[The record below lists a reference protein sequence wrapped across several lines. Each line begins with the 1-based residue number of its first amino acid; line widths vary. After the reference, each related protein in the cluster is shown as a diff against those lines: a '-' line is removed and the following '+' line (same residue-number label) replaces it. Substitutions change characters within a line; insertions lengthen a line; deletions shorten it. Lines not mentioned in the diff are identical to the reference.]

1 MKIIVQMNTII
12 QKYAPG
18 QVGRYSDEFE
28 PRAFGDNIQ
37 KWGTSTILIESGG
50 YNKDPEKQF
59 IRKLNYVSILAA
71 IYSISTSSYENIPIE
86 KYKMIPANDRKLF
99 DLKVANLSFSYLGE
113 KYIVDLGIHNLEKE
127 NKDHSEFYYI
137 GKISDIGD
145 LSTYYGYKVINA
157 QSFTFQPEKTYPKII
172 PNFEEFKKLDFIK
185 ILNQGYTTISI
196 DSLPAEIKFIDYP
209 VNIINARNI
218 KILRNN
224 VLPKPPLNIGLNP
237 TFLLYQND
245 KVVYAVINGF
255 VFDLIKNENGIK
267 NGLVK

>member
-1 MKIIVQMNTII
+1 MNDII
-12 QKYAPG
+12 QQYAPG

-50 YNKDPEKQF
+50 YKNDPEKQF

-71 IYSISTSSYENIPIE
+71 IHSISNKSYENIPIG
-86 KYKMIPANDRKLF
+86 KYKKIPINDRKLF
-99 DLKVANLSFSYLGE
+99 DLKVTNLKFSYLGE
-113 KYIVDLGIHNLEKE
+113 EYMVDLGIHNFEKE
-127 NKDHSEFYYI
+127 NKDHSDFYNI

-145 LSTYYGYKVINA
+145 LSTYYGYEVINA
-157 QSFTFQPEKTYPKII
+157 ENFTFQPEKTYPKII

-185 ILNQGYTTISI
+185 ILDQGYTTISI
-196 DSLPAEIKFIDYP
+196 DSLPAEIKFIHYP

-224 VLPKPPLNIGLNP
+224 TIPKPPLNIGLNP

-255 VFDLIKNENGIK
+255 VFDLKKNENGIK